1 MAHPPTPRHR
11 VLTAALWVL
20 ALDAVLLVPLA
31 WRARTLARDWAR
43 VDVAT
48 AVAAAAPVVDRP
60 SARPGG
66 RP

>member
-1 MAHPPTPRHR
+1 MARPPIPRHR
-11 VLTAALWVL
+11 LLTAALWVL

-43 VDVAT
+43 VDVAA
-48 AVAAAAPVVDRP
+48 AVVAAAPVVDRP

-66 RP
+66 QP